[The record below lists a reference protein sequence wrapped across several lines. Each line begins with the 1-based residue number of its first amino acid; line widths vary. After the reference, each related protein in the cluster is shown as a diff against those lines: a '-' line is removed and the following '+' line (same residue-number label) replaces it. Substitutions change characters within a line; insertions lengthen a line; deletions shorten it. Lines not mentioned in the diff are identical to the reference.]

1 MAILGVGKDCS
12 PLGPIP
18 VNYEDFPSLRQLRA
32 FAAVARLQSM
42 SRAAREIN
50 LSQPGVTQSVEA
62 LEDQLQVGLFERQR
76 SGCYATKSGAILLPR
91 VERFFEHVRS
101 ALDDLVVNNS
111 TMGRQ
116 ALDMANKITKPQLRG
131 LLAIYESD
139 SFDAAARRLG
149 ISQPSLHRS
158 AKELEHELRRALYQ
172 RTARGMTTNPR
183 GSELARRFQ
192 VGLQEIQYGLD
203 ELKAAQGNV
212 ISRIAIGNIPHSDAE
227 VLSAAI
233 NQLLATHPNACVQ
246 IVDGHYDV
254 LLNDL
259 RAARL
264 DLLWGVLR
272 TPSWASDVK
281 EEMLFRNPYVVVA
294 RAGHPLARLKNIT
307 LDNLVRFDWITPG
320 PTTPRQQALE
330 HMFGGARSAPRITIE
345 TTSLQVYRN
354 ILASTDRLALMSLFE
369 AQLNDPDRFIILPF
383 RSPHL
388 RRSDGIV
395 RREDWRPTRIHL
407 EFVDLL
413 RHHAQRLSSGA
424 AESLPRP
431 RPPRRARGVVAA

>member
-1 MAILGVGKDCS
+1 
-12 PLGPIP
+12 

-50 LSQPGVTQSVEA
+50 LSQPGVTQSIEA
-62 LEDQLQVGLFERQR
+62 LEEQLGVRLFERHR
-76 SGCYATKSGAILLPR
+76 SGCYATTSGAILLPR
-91 VERFFEHVRS
+91 VLRFFEHVCA
-101 ALDDLVVNNS
+101 ALDELVVNSS

-116 ALDMANKITKPQLRG
+116 ALDMANKITKPQLRS
-131 LLAIYESD
+131 LLAIYESE
-139 SFDAAARRLG
+139 SFDAAARQLG

-172 RTARGMTTNPR
+172 RTARGMTTNSR

-192 VGLQEIQYGLD
+192 VGLREVDYGLE

-212 ISRIAIGNIPHSDAE
+212 ISRIAVGNIPHSDAQ

-233 NQLLATHPNACVQ
+233 NQLLTAHPNACVQ

-259 RAARL
+259 RSARL

-272 TPSWASDVK
+272 TPSWASDVT

-294 RAGHPLARLKNIT
+294 RAGHPLSRRKTIT
-307 LDNLVRFDWITPG
+307 LDNLAQFDWITPG

-330 HMFGGARSAPRITIE
+330 QMFGARSAPRITIE

-369 AQLNDPDRFIILPF
+369 AQLNHPDQFIILPF

-407 EFVDLL
+407 EFLDLL
-413 RHHAQRLSSGA
+413 RHHAQQFSSRA
-424 AESLPRP
+424 PEYKTRP
-431 RPPRRARGVVAA
+431 RPSRKARGPVAA